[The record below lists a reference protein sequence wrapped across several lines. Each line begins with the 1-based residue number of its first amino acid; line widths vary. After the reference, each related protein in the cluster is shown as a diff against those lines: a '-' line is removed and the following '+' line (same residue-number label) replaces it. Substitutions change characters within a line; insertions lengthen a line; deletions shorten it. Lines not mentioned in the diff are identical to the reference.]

1 MVRNFQKQPRIKILP
16 IPSAEGRLRL
26 GEADLKEVV
35 RAVESVL
42 PQYENGAIDV
52 TITLLEKNLKI
63 IADMTLMKEY
73 VTHLT
78 KNAMDGLS
86 GGAHFSLNIHQG

>member
-1 MVRNFQKQPRIKILP
+1 
-16 IPSAEGRLRL
+16 L
-26 GEADLKEVV
+26 GEADLKEFV

-42 PQYENGAIDV
+42 PQYENGEIDI

-63 IADMTLMKEY
+63 IADMALMKEY

-78 KNAMDGLS
+78 KNAMDGLPD
-86 GGAHFSLNIHQG
+86 GAHFSLNINQG